1 MSLTRAYEEHEL
13 GTELRRIYHDIRASF
28 DLSFVPDIFKLAAGS
43 PEYLKLMWNDLGPVA
58 RSKEFQAAAKA
69 LQEFIRS
76 EVISGGWRF
85 SDQQK
90 VLASQRFSAPDIE
103 MLSLAVSTF
112 ARVLP
117 QMVLFSRLMQR
128 GYSGGQRGRVSE
140 AKQPAALA
148 RLTTL
153 HIPNEREAG
162 LRVWLIY
169 SDIKRTTGIRNVMS
183 IYRMLSPFPG
193 YLASV
198 WMDSKK
204 IFAENSFPR
213 ARDQISK
220 RALGLLVG
228 LPVKDHRAVNKN
240 LTPVQWR
247 EIEQVVDGFA
257 RLLPQFALL
266 CSVWQRSMPVSSQF
280 LAA

>member
-1 MSLTRAYEEHEL
+1 M
-13 GTELRRIYHDIRASF
+13 
-28 DLSFVPDIFKLAAGS
+28 
-43 PEYLKLMWNDLGPVA
+43 
-58 RSKEFQAAAKA
+58 
-69 LQEFIRS
+69 
-76 EVISGGWRF
+76 
-85 SDQQK
+85 
-90 VLASQRFSAPDIE
+90 
-103 MLSLAVSTF
+103 
-112 ARVLP
+112 
-117 QMVLFSRLMQR
+117 
-128 GYSGGQRGRVSE
+128 
-140 AKQPAALA
+140 